1 MNGQLPSSLSD
12 CRMSDCR
19 LKPRYISR
27 KRPERVRKSAY
38 FYARCFSCRVVSVER
53 SSCRPKSV
61 IKVQFNTEGPV
72 YNLVD
77 SKACKGVI
85 DEEVVID
92 VRLMEVP
99 ACHLIQACTI

>member
-1 MNGQLPSSLSD
+1 M
-12 CRMSDCR
+12 RDCR

-61 IKVQFNTEGPV
+61 MKVQFNTEGPV

-77 SKACKGVI
+77 GKACKGVI
-85 DEEVVID
+85 DEEVVVD

-99 ACHLIQACTI
+99 AYHLIQAYII